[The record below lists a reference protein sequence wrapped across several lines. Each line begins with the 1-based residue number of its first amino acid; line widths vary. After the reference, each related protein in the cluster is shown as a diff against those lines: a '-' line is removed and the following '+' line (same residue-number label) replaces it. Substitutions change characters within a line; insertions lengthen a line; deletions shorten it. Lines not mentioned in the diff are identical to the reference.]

1 MRCQFCHQDTG
12 HHCPEMAAA
21 MEGMRGKRKS
31 RKGNPRVLEALAK
44 ARAAKCKKGASIGE
58 SGD

>member
-12 HHCPEMAAA
+12 HHCPEMVAR
-21 MEGMRGKRKS
+21 MIGMRGKRKS

-44 ARAAKCKKGASIGE
+44 ARAAKGKKE
-58 SGD
+58 EK